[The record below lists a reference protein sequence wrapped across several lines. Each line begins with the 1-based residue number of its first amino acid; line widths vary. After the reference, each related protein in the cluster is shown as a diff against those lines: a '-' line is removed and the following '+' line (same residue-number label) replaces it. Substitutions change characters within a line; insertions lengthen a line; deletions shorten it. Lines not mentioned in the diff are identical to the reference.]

1 MGIDSDQ
8 IELKFTK
15 TVKETIKSLSVY
27 TKTLVTLSSS
37 TCTPEIDLSTE
48 FLYRQENTTYSETM
62 MILSAAPTMLKHSS
76 TIEWDTYPEQLEQ
89 EFTMVKKRNVHDP
102 RCDSN
107 SKKVSPGMKSN
118 DARKKVVLTLHEN
131 YFDALSDDDDDSVET
146 VDTMMSIFV
155 KGKKKKKLGSNAT

>member
-1 MGIDSDQ
+1 MNQIDLKSKRTVKDT
-8 IELKFTK
+8 IELLSINTK
-15 TVKETIKSLSVY
+15 TP
-27 TKTLVTLSSS
+27 VTLSSS
-37 TCTPEIDLSTE
+37 TCIIGSELSTVI
-48 FLYRQENTTYSETM
+48 LHRQENTTYSETM
-62 MILSAAPTMLKHSS
+62 KILSAAPTMLKHSS

-118 DARKKVVLTLHEN
+118 DARKKVVLTLHKN
-131 YFDALSDDDDDSVET
+131 YFDALSDDNNDSVET
-146 VDTMMSIFV
+146 VDTVMSIFV